1 MSIGDS
7 INTIFLFVGIVITV
21 GLLLRII
28 LNKYGNEKEIEAK
41 VINKQYYQSRLAR
54 KAENFRDEDCYVV
67 TFLAGDKK
75 LSFYVS
81 EYSYNGYRINQ
92 KGTLKYK
99 GTMLIDFITNLEVW
113 DYEKDNKHFV
123 DCYNGI

>member
-1 MSIGDS
+1 MIYFHQTKTEWSDVMSIGDS
-7 INTIFLFVGIVITV
+7 INTIFLFIGIVITV
-21 GLLLRII
+21 GLLLHII
-28 LNKYGNEKEIEAK
+28 LNKFGNEKEVEAK
-41 VINKQYYQSRLAR
+41 VLNNQYYQSRLAR

-92 KGTLKYK
+92 TGILRYK
-99 GTMLIDFITNLEVW
+99 GTMLIDFSTN
-113 DYEKDNKHFV
+113 
-123 DCYNGI
+123 

>member
-1 MSIGDS
+1 MSIGDY
-7 INTIFLFVGIVITV
+7 INAIFLFAGIVITV

-28 LNKYGNEKEIEAK
+28 LNKFGNEKEVEAK

-54 KAENFRDEDCYVV
+54 KAGNFRDEDCYVV
-67 TFLAGDKK
+67 TFLAGNKK

-81 EYSYNGYRINQ
+81 EYSYNGYKVNQ

-99 GTMLIDFITNLEVW
+99 GTMLIDFSEN
-113 DYEKDNKHFV
+113 
-123 DCYNGI
+123 

>member
-1 MSIGDS
+1 MSMGDS

-54 KAENFRDEDCYVV
+54 KAENFRDEDGYVV

-81 EYSYNGYRINQ
+81 EYSYNGYTINQ
-92 KGTLKYK
+92 KGTLKFK

-113 DYEKDNKHFV
+113 VYEKDNKHFV

>member
-54 KAENFRDEDCYVV
+54 KVENFRDEDCYVV

-81 EYSYNGYRINQ
+81 EYSYNGYTINQ
-92 KGTLKYK
+92 KGTLKFK

>member
-28 LNKYGNEKEIEAK
+28 LNKYGNEKEVEAK

-54 KAENFRDEDCYVV
+54 KAENFCDEDSYVV

-92 KGTLKYK
+92 KGILRYK

>member
-1 MSIGDS
+1 MSIDDY
-7 INTIFLFVGIVITV
+7 INTIFLFIGIVITV
-21 GLLLRII
+21 GLLLCII
-28 LNKYGNEKEIEAK
+28 INKFGNEKEIEAK

-81 EYSYNGYRINQ
+81 EYSYNGYKVNQ
-92 KGTLKYK
+92 KGTLRYK
-99 GTMLIDFITNLEVW
+99 GTTLIDFSTN
-113 DYEKDNKHFV
+113 
-123 DCYNGI
+123 

>member
-28 LNKYGNEKEIEAK
+28 LNKFGNEKEIEAK

-81 EYSYNGYRINQ
+81 EYSYNGYIINQ
-92 KGTLKYK
+92 KGTLRYK
-99 GTMLIDFITNLEVW
+99 GTMLIDFITNLEV
-113 DYEKDNKHFV
+113 
-123 DCYNGI
+123 

>member
-1 MSIGDS
+1 MSIGDY
-7 INTIFLFVGIVITV
+7 INTIFLFIGIVIIV

-28 LNKYGNEKEIEAK
+28 LNKFGNEKEVEAK
-41 VINKQYYQSRLAR
+41 VLNKQYYQSRLAR
-54 KAENFRDEDCYVV
+54 KAENFCDEDCYVV

-81 EYSYNGYRINQ
+81 EYSYNGYKVNQ
-92 KGTLKYK
+92 KGTLRYK

-113 DYEKDNKHFV
+113 VYEKDNKHFV

>member
-28 LNKYGNEKEIEAK
+28 LNKYGNEKEVEAK

-92 KGTLKYK
+92 KGTLKFK

-113 DYEKDNKHFV
+113 DYEKRISPRSTKW
-123 DCYNGI
+123 

>member
-1 MSIGDS
+1 MIYFKQTKTEWSDVMSIGDY
-7 INTIFLFVGIVITV
+7 INTIFLFIGIVIIV

-28 LNKYGNEKEIEAK
+28 LNKFGNEKEVEAK
-41 VINKQYYQSRLAR
+41 VLNKQYYQSRLAR
-54 KAENFRDEDCYVV
+54 KTENFRDEDSYVV

-92 KGTLKYK
+92 KGTLRYK
-99 GTMLIDFITNLEVW
+99 GTMLIDFSTN
-113 DYEKDNKHFV
+113 
-123 DCYNGI
+123 

>member
-28 LNKYGNEKEIEAK
+28 LNKYGNEKEVEAK

-54 KAENFRDEDCYVV
+54 KAENFRDEDSYVV

-81 EYSYNGYRINQ
+81 EYSYNGYTINQ
-92 KGTLKYK
+92 KGTLKFK

>member
-1 MSIGDS
+1 MSIGDY
-7 INTIFLFVGIVITV
+7 INTIFLFIGIVIIV
-21 GLLLRII
+21 GLLFRII
-28 LNKYGNEKEIEAK
+28 LNKFGNEKEVEAK
-41 VINKQYYQSRLAR
+41 VLNKQYYQCRLAR
-54 KAENFRDEDCYVV
+54 KAENFRDEDSYVV

-81 EYSYNGYRINQ
+81 EYSYNGYTINQ
-92 KGTLKYK
+92 KGTLKFK

>member
-28 LNKYGNEKEIEAK
+28 LNKYGNEKEVEAK

-54 KAENFRDEDCYVV
+54 KAENFRDEYCYVV

-99 GTMLIDFITNLEVW
+99 GTMLIDFITNLEV
-113 DYEKDNKHFV
+113 
-123 DCYNGI
+123 

>member
-1 MSIGDS
+1 MSIGDY
-7 INTIFLFVGIVITV
+7 INAIFLFAGIVITV

-28 LNKYGNEKEIEAK
+28 LNKFGNEKEIEAK

-81 EYSYNGYRINQ
+81 EYSYNGYTINQ
-92 KGTLKYK
+92 KGTLKFK

-113 DYEKDNKHFV
+113 VYEKDNKHFV

>member
-54 KAENFRDEDCYVV
+54 KAENFHDEDCYVV

-113 DYEKDNKHFV
+113 VYEKDNKHFV

>member
-28 LNKYGNEKEIEAK
+28 LNKYGNEKEVEAK

-75 LSFYVS
+75 LSFYES
-81 EYSYNGYRINQ
+81 EYSYNGYTINQ
-92 KGTLKYK
+92 KGTLRYK

>member
-1 MSIGDS
+1 MSIGDY

-28 LNKYGNEKEIEAK
+28 LNKFGNEKEVEAK
-41 VINKQYYQSRLAR
+41 VLNKQYYQSRLAR

-81 EYSYNGYRINQ
+81 EYSYNGYKVNQ
-92 KGTLKYK
+92 KGTLRYK
-99 GTMLIDFITNLEVW
+99 GTMLIDFSTN
-113 DYEKDNKHFV
+113 
-123 DCYNGI
+123 

>member
-1 MSIGDS
+1 MSIGDY
-7 INTIFLFVGIVITV
+7 INTIFLFIGIVIIV

-28 LNKYGNEKEIEAK
+28 LNKFGNEKEVEAK
-41 VINKQYYQSRLAR
+41 VLNKQYYQSRLAR
-54 KAENFRDEDCYVV
+54 KAENFRDEDSYVV

-92 KGTLKYK
+92 KGILKYK

>member
-28 LNKYGNEKEIEAK
+28 LNKFGNEKEVEAK

-99 GTMLIDFITNLEVW
+99 GTMLIDFITNLEV
-113 DYEKDNKHFV
+113 
-123 DCYNGI
+123 

>member
-28 LNKYGNEKEIEAK
+28 LNKYGNEKEVEAK

-54 KAENFRDEDCYVV
+54 KAENFCDEDSYVV

-92 KGTLKYK
+92 KGILRYK

-123 DCYNGI
+123 DRYNVI

>member
-54 KAENFRDEDCYVV
+54 KAENFRDEDSYVV

-81 EYSYNGYRINQ
+81 EYSYNGYTINQ
-92 KGTLKYK
+92 KGTLKFK

>member
-1 MSIGDS
+1 MSIGDY
-7 INTIFLFVGIVITV
+7 INTTFLFIGIVIMI

-28 LNKYGNEKEIEAK
+28 SNKFGNGRQVEAK

-54 KAENFRDEDCYVV
+54 KAENFCDEDSYVE

-92 KGTLKYK
+92 KGTLRYK
-99 GTMLIDFITNLEVW
+99 GTMLIDFSTN
-113 DYEKDNKHFV
+113 
-123 DCYNGI
+123 

>member
-28 LNKYGNEKEIEAK
+28 LNKYGNEKEVEAK

-81 EYSYNGYRINQ
+81 EYSYNRYTINQ
-92 KGTLKYK
+92 KGTLKFK

-113 DYEKDNKHFV
+113 VYEKDNKHFI
-123 DCYNGI
+123 DYYNGI